1 MALSLGQQLSELKN
15 RPSPLRTPS
24 PLSQSQPGAFT
35 PPRKEES
42 DTNWL
47 QVAIGVAQV
56 VTGAVTG
63 NPALIASG
71 TTTAAGGF

>member
-47 QVAIGVAQV
+47 QVAMTVAKV
-56 VTGAVTG
+56 IAAV
-63 NPALIASG
+63 I
-71 TTTAAGGF
+71 

>member
-35 PPRKEES
+35 PPPKEEG
-42 DTNWL
+42 TNWL
-47 QVAIGVAQV
+47 QVAMTVAKV
-56 VTGAVTG
+56 IAAV
-63 NPALIASG
+63 I
-71 TTTAAGGF
+71 